1 MDVRA
6 TLAALLSSPQFEG
19 SLTANT
25 QDAYGRLR
33 WLDARPKPAWADL
46 VAKWPE
52 VEAALNPPDPQSEL
66 DAAIS
71 AATSWQELQA
81 ALLGNAGRAGRVA
94 GRPA

>member
-1 MDVRA
+1 MDIRT

-25 QDAYGRLR
+25 QAAYDRLR
-33 WLDARPKPAWADL
+33 WLDARPKPSWADL

-81 ALLGNAGRAGRVA
+81 ALLGDAGRAGRVA